1 MADSSTVTVDSAESS
16 EEVRIGTWM
25 KDLLPR
31 VPGAVRKIVR
41 RELALAC
48 REFYVETCAWHALIG
63 PKNMKANRPRY
74 ALSPYD
80 DHSNVIRVLSVEYSG
95 SPLMV
100 YPRKPVQGSSTGD
113 SPSSY
118 YLEGVDNVILYPT
131 PTLAKADAL
140 TFYVALAPKLDSD
153 YLPKIALTH
162 HYDAILDGTLGR
174 LMSHPA
180 KPYSNATLGMY
191 HLQRF
196 RAAIGSFAALGRQ
209 GNATGQAWYYPR
221 FT

>member
-1 MADSSTVTVDSAESS
+1 MTDESTVVVDSADST

-31 VPGAVRKIVR
+31 LPGAVRKVVR

-48 REFYVETCAWHALIG
+48 REFYVETCSWQVLIG
-63 PKNMKANRPRY
+63 PKTAKSGRSRY
-74 ALSPYD
+74 SLSPYD
-80 DHSNVIRVLSVEYSG
+80 DHSNVIRVLSVEYNG
-95 SPLMV
+95 SPLRM
-100 YPRKPVQGSSTGD
+100 YPRKPMRGSQTGD
-113 SPSSY
+113 APDSY
-118 YLEGVDNVILYPT
+118 YLEGIDNVILYPT
-131 PTLAKADAL
+131 PTVQATSAL
-140 TFYVALAPKLDSD
+140 NFFVALAPKPDSD

-174 LMSHPA
+174 MMSHPA
-180 KPYSNATLGMY
+180 KPYSNPTLGTY

-196 RAAIGSFAALGRQ
+196 RAAIGTFSALGRQ
-209 GNATGQAWYYPR
+209 GNTVGQQWSYPR